1 MGQIRRR
8 RQKLNSKSISKAAQY
23 LQDWLTR
30 TDPQKAPPNADAI
43 LDMLANVSRL
53 ADQEWADLANS
64 FDEGQHS
71 DAEFNSRKQAIWAVI
86 ATAFRAALSMQ
97 NENALAVE
105 ALRDGLVNLAGGVP
119 DADAH
124 GFSHHAVQ
132 SLHTIDSEWDRARV
146 IAALQARPDKR
157 EEILRRGARLLGID
171 RAGVLKLAENFRGG
185 LVGTGHLRQL
195 VGFAKNAISEGETFP
210 LDDLV

>member
-1 MGQIRRR
+1 M
-8 RQKLNSKSISKAAQY
+8 NNPTSKAAQY

-64 FDEGQHS
+64 FDEGQFS
-71 DAEFNSRKQAIWAVI
+71 DKEYNSRKQAIWAVI
-86 ATAFRAALSMQ
+86 TTAFRAALSIAG
-97 NENALAVE
+97 EDALVAE
-105 ALRDGLVNLAGGVP
+105 ALRKGIVNLAGSVP
-119 DADAH
+119 DPDGFAH